1 MAFTK
6 CWLAYPEIRGCRC
19 DAISLHTEL
28 TGETIDR
35 AKAELAEGFKGL
47 TGVAGVAVLM
57 VIELVQEHIEDE
69 PFAGLVGGDSLLPFP
84 PVSVKRL
91 VHEGAVFLLDVSAGP
106 DADDLVQVLLRV
118 QPPASH
124 HLIKLAFPEGE
135 DQRKGVDL
143 RLLAVSEFFVLIH
156 GAVSFH

>member
-47 TGVAGVAVLM
+47 YGAALTEGDDITLALDTTLDPEGYRLKAADGHCAIEGGSEVGVLYGVFAAGRPQGCAAVLR
-57 VIELVQEHIEDE
+57 
-69 PFAGLVGGDSLLPFP
+69 AGQHAASAKTPRPGHAFWQCAGGA
-84 PVSVKRL
+84 R
-91 VHEGAVFLLDVSAGP
+91 
-106 DADDLVQVLLRV
+106 R
-118 QPPASH
+118 
-124 HLIKLAFPEGE
+124 
-135 DQRKGVDL
+135 R
-143 RLLAVSEFFVLIH
+143 
-156 GAVSFH
+156 

>member
-47 TGVAGVAVLM
+47 YGAALTEGDDITLALDTALDPEGYRLKAADGHCTIEGGSEVGVLYGVFALLRNLQTAGKAWAQFAADEEKAGVSENL
-57 VIELVQEHIEDE
+57 H
-69 PFAGLVGGDSLLPFP
+69 P
-84 PVSVKRL
+84 
-91 VHEGAVFLLDVSAGP
+91 
-106 DADDLVQVLLRV
+106 LRR
-118 QPPASH
+118 Q
-124 HLIKLAFPEGE
+124 
-135 DQRKGVDL
+135 
-143 RLLAVSEFFVLIH
+143 AVSEHQLCRPDGAGRH
-156 GAVSFH
+156 GLR

>member
-47 TGVAGVAVLM
+47 Y
-57 VIELVQEHIEDE
+57 
-69 PFAGLVGGDSLLPFP
+69 
-84 PVSVKRL
+84 
-91 VHEGAVFLLDVSAGP
+91 GAAP
-106 DADDLVQVLLRV
+106 TACCC
-118 QPPASH
+118 
-124 HLIKLAFPEGE
+124 
-135 DQRKGVDL
+135 
-143 RLLAVSEFFVLIH
+143 
-156 GAVSFH
+156 

>member
-47 TGVAGVAVLM
+47 YGAA
-57 VIELVQEHIEDE
+57 
-69 PFAGLVGGDSLLPFP
+69 LPRATTSP
-84 PVSVKRL
+84 WRWTWPWT
-91 VHEGAVFLLDVSAGP
+91 
-106 DADDLVQVLLRV
+106 LRV
-118 QPPASH
+118 TA
-124 HLIKLAFPEGE
+124 
-135 DQRKGVDL
+135 
-143 RLLAVSEFFVLIH
+143 
-156 GAVSFH
+156 

>member
-47 TGVAGVAVLM
+47 YGAALT
-57 VIELVQEHIEDE
+57 E
-69 PFAGLVGGDSLLPFP
+69 GDDITL
-84 PVSVKRL
+84 
-91 VHEGAVFLLDVSAGP
+91 ALDTTL
-106 DADDLVQVLLRV
+106 D
-118 QPPASH
+118 
-124 HLIKLAFPEGE
+124 PEGYRLKAADGHCTIE
-135 DQRKGVDL
+135 GGSEVGVFCTAFFL
-143 RLLAVSEFFVLIH
+143 HCCAICRLQARRGRSSPPMRRRH
-156 GAVSFH
+156 HPTACAC

>member
-47 TGVAGVAVLM
+47 YGAALTEGDDITLALDTALDPEGYRLKAADGHCTIEGGSEVGVLYGVFCTAAQSADCRQGV
-57 VIELVQEHIEDE
+57 
-69 PFAGLVGGDSLLPFP
+69 
-84 PVSVKRL
+84 
-91 VHEGAVFLLDVSAGP
+91 GAVH
-106 DADDLVQVLLRV
+106 R
-118 QPPASH
+118 
-124 HLIKLAFPEGE
+124 
-135 DQRKGVDL
+135 R
-143 RLLAVSEFFVLIH
+143 
-156 GAVSFH
+156 